1 MIITQTP
8 LRISFAG
15 GGTDFR
21 DYYQKNGGAVL
32 SATMDKYVFVIVK
45 KRFDKKIR
53 VGYSITEM
61 VDDLD
66 ELKHELV
73 RESLRK
79 TRLTEGLEISTMAD
93 IPAAGSGLGSSST
106 VTVGLL
112 NAFYI
117 YQGTSQTAETLAK
130 EACEIEIDILGK
142 PIGKQ
147 DQYAAAYGGFNI
159 IRFMPD
165 ETVKVEPLMIEKS
178 IKRKLERNLM
188 LFYTG
193 ITRESSE
200 VLSEQKKNIPHIVD
214 ILDELKA
221 MVDQLKDC
229 LSKEYLDD
237 IGRILHRGWQCKKK
251 IASKISNEKIDEFY
265 EKALDT
271 GALGGKI
278 TGAGGGGFMLLYS
291 PQDKQDKVRDALRE
305 LQELP
310 FSFNRDGSIVIF
322 NNRR

>member
-21 DYYQKNGGAVL
+21 DYYQRKGGAVL
-32 SATMDKYVFVIVK
+32 SATIDKYVFAIAK
-45 KRFDKKIR
+45 RRFDRKIR

-61 VDDLD
+61 VDSLP

-73 RESLRK
+73 REALRE
-79 TRLTEGLEISTMAD
+79 TGITEGIEISTMAD
-93 IPAAGSGLGSSST
+93 IPSKGTGLGSSSA

-117 YQGTSQTAETLAK
+117 YKGKSQTAATLARN
-130 EACEIEIDILGK
+130 ACQIEVDTLGK

-147 DQYAAAYGGFNI
+147 DQYAAAYGGLNI
-159 IRFMPD
+159 IKFMPD
-165 ETVKVEPLMIEKS
+165 EEVKVEPVAIEEEVKA
-178 IKRKLERNLM
+178 KLERNLM

-200 VLSEQKKNIPHIVD
+200 VLSKQKENIPERLSV
-214 ILDELKA
+214 LDEMKA
-221 MVDQLKDC
+221 MVDELKDC
-229 LSKEYLDD
+229 LYKDRLDD
-237 IGRILHRGWQCKKK
+237 FGRILHRGWECKKK
-251 IASKISNEKIDEFY
+251 LASKVTNSKIDELY
-265 EKALDT
+265 SRARRA

-278 TGAGGGGFMLLYS
+278 TGAGAGGFMLLYC
-291 PQDKQDKVRDALRE
+291 PQDRQARLRDALKG

-310 FSFNRDGSIVIF
+310 FSFNRDGSKVIF
-322 NNRR
+322 NIRR

>member
-32 SATMDKYVFVIVK
+32 STTIDKNVFVIVK

-61 VDDLD
+61 VDNLD

-79 TRLTEGLEISTMAD
+79 TRLTEGIEISTMAD
-93 IPAAGSGLGSSST
+93 IPSAGSGLGSSST

-117 YQGTSQTAETLAK
+117 YQGTSQTAETLAR
-130 EACEIEIDILGK
+130 EACKIEIDVLGK

-165 ETVKVEPLMIEKS
+165 ETVKIEPLMIDES
-178 IKRKLERNLM
+178 IKRKLERNFI

-193 ITRESSE
+193 MARESSE
-200 VLSEQKKNIPHIVD
+200 VLSEQKKNIPDIMD
-214 ILDELKA
+214 ILDELKS

-237 IGRILHRGWQCKKK
+237 VGRILHQGWQCKKK
-251 IASKISNEKIDEFY
+251 IASKISNEKINELY
-265 EKALDT
+265 EKALDA

-291 PQDKQDKVRDALRE
+291 PQDKQDKVRDALKE

-322 NNRR
+322 NIRR

>member
-21 DYYQKNGGAVL
+21 EYYQKKGGAVL
-32 SATMDKYVFVIVK
+32 SATIDKYIFVVVK

-61 VDDLD
+61 VDNLD
-66 ELKHELV
+66 ELKHELA

-93 IPAAGSGLGSSST
+93 IPSAGSGLGSSST

-112 NAFYI
+112 NAFYA
-117 YQGTSQTAETLAK
+117 YQGTSQTAETLAR
-130 EACEIEIDILGK
+130 EACEVEIDILGK

-147 DQYAAAYGGFNI
+147 DQYAAAYGGFNT
-159 IRFMPD
+159 IRFVPD
-165 ETVKVEPLMIEKS
+165 EKVKVEPLMIDES

-214 ILDELKA
+214 ILDELGA

-237 IGRILHRGWQCKKK
+237 FGRILHQGWQCKKR
-251 IASKISNEKIDEFY
+251 IASKISNEKIDELY
-265 EKALDT
+265 AKALDA

-322 NNRR
+322 NIRR

>member
-21 DYYQKNGGAVL
+21 DYYQRKGGQVL
-32 SATMDKYVFVIVK
+32 STTIDKCVFVITK
-45 KRFDKKIR
+45 KRFDEKIR

-61 VDDLD
+61 VDSLH

-73 RESLRK
+73 REGLRE
-79 TRLTEGLEISTMAD
+79 TGITEGIEISTMAD
-93 IPAAGSGLGSSST
+93 IPSKGTGLGSSST

-117 YQGTSQTAETLAK
+117 YKGIAKTAATLAR
-130 EACEIEIDILGK
+130 EACQIEIDTLGK

-147 DQYAAAYGGFNI
+147 DQYAAAYGGLNI
-159 IRFMPD
+159 IKFMPD
-165 ETVKVEPLMIEKS
+165 EKVKVEPVAIEEEVR
-178 IKRKLERNLM
+178 RKLESSLM

-193 ITRESSE
+193 MARESSE
-200 VLSEQKKNIPHIVD
+200 VLSEQKKNIPEKLSV
-214 ILDELKA
+214 LDEMKA
-221 MVDQLKDC
+221 MVDELKGC
-229 LSKEYLDD
+229 LYKDRLDD
-237 IGRILHRGWQCKKK
+237 FGRILHQGWECKKK
-251 IASKISNEKIDEFY
+251 LARKVSNSKIDELY
-265 EKALDT
+265 SRVRKA

-278 TGAGGGGFMLLYS
+278 TGAGGGGFMLLYC
-291 PQDKQDKVRDALRE
+291 PQDRQAGVRDVLKG

-310 FSFNRDGSIVIF
+310 FSFNRDGSKVIF
-322 NNRR
+322 NIRR

>member
-15 GGTDFR
+15 GGTDFK

-32 SATMDKYVFVIVK
+32 STTIDKYIFVIVK

-53 VGYSITEM
+53 VGYSTTEM
-61 VDDLD
+61 VDNLD

-73 RESLRK
+73 REGLRK
-79 TRLTEGLEISTMAD
+79 TGVTEGVEISTMAD
-93 IPAAGSGLGSSST
+93 IPSTGSGLGSSSS

-112 NAFYI
+112 NAFYV
-117 YQGTSQTAETLAK
+117 YQGISQTAETLAK

-147 DQYAAAYGGFNI
+147 DQYVAAYGGLNI

-165 ETVKVEPLMIEKS
+165 EKVKVEPLKINES
-178 IKRKLERNLM
+178 VKRKLERNLM

-193 ITRESSE
+193 MVRKSSE
-200 VLSEQKKNIPHIVD
+200 VLSEQKKNIPDITG

-221 MVDQLKDC
+221 LVDELKDC
-229 LSKEYLDD
+229 LYKEYLDD
-237 IGRILHRGWQCKKK
+237 FGRILHRGWQCKKK
-251 IASKISNEKIDEFY
+251 MASKISNKKIDELY
-265 EKALDT
+265 EKALDA

-278 TGAGGGGFMLLYS
+278 TGAGGGGFMLLYC
-291 PQDKQDKVRDALRE
+291 PQDKQDKVRDALKE

-310 FSFNRDGSIVIF
+310 FRFNRDGTRVIF
-322 NNRR
+322 NIRI